1 MTDTQ
6 KLRFL
11 EPLPQRE
18 ETPLVKRLDG
28 EVTSIGDIAFA
39 GGMYC
44 EVWVGRWE
52 KGGREG
58 IGEEKV
64 DVEKVSLSLTTPILL
79 IWLVI
84 GGLESTSNTQ
94 VTGTGA

>member
-1 MTDTQ
+1 MADTQ

-18 ETPLVKRLDG
+18 EIPLVKRLDG
-28 EVTSIGDIAFA
+28 EVTRLGEIAFA

-52 KGGREG
+52 KGSREG
-58 IGEEKV
+58 TGGEKV
-64 DVEKVSLSLTTPILL
+64 DVEKVSLSLATSILL
-79 IWLVI
+79 TRVVI

-94 VTGTGA
+94 VTGEGT